1 MNRHLR
7 LAGLSLSC
15 LTVLNVGMAQFTARA
30 SELSQREASAI
41 AATALQPERP
51 RLTRPVEPKRNFCPR
66 SVRLVDADPSS
77 CRR

>member
-15 LTVLNVGMAQFTARA
+15 LTVLNVGMAQFAARA
-30 SELSQREASAI
+30 GEFGRHDI
-41 AATALQPERP
+41 AAVAAAALQPERP

-66 SVRLVDADPSS
+66 SVRLVEADPAG
-77 CRR
+77 